1 MRTDDGK
8 SWQEKVNEA
17 IILAYQAARKKF
29 NKECRNI
36 VSRCIC
42 DILRGVII
50 NKVIDMIYMFG
61 KCSDELKLKI
71 RSQFKI
77 FKEEAFQ
84 NDED

>member
-1 MRTDDGK
+1 M
-8 SWQEKVNEA
+8 SH
-17 IILAYQAARKKF
+17 LF
-29 NKECRNI
+29 NGCSSLKELNI
-36 VSRCIC
+36 NN
-42 DILRGVII
+42 LNT
-50 NKVIDMIYMFG
+50 NKATNMTYMFG